1 MAQDLT
7 VNIKTTS
14 DVPQA
19 MGKASS
25 AVVGFNKQIED
36 VQKKFSTGFKDI
48 FLGFAAPMVLIQGI
62 MGFLSKSMEET
73 KRMAKEGLELL
84 ATGDSKLVTT
94 EEKRAAAY
102 FKRKKEMEDEKKL
115 VESGKTNVTKQI
127 LENKDGEFAGFNLPE
142 EYLRKLREGSETID
156 SLSKN
161 KDVQRMALEYFNT
174 TDKGKEIEASL
185 AAESKS
191 DQKAGSFK
199 GPEGFGTVVGVG
211 ANPVMEKMTRQNEL
225 LDQIRM
231 ILEEQSMNNRNG
243 SVPAPFTEAVPLT
256 LMKSGLS

>member
-19 MGKASS
+19 MSKASS
-25 AVVGFNKQIED
+25 AVVSFNKQIED
-36 VQKKFSTGFKDI
+36 VQRKFSTSFKDI

-73 KRMAKEGLELL
+73 KRMAKEGLDLL
-84 ATGDSKLVTT
+84 ATGDSKLVST

-102 FKRKKEMEDEKKL
+102 FKRKKEMEDEKNL
-115 VESGKTNVTKQI
+115 VESGRANVAKQI
-127 LENKDGEFAGFNLPE
+127 LENKDGEFKDFNLPE
-142 EYLRKLREGSETID
+142 QYVRKLREGSETID

-161 KDVQRMALEYFNT
+161 KDVQRMALEYFNS

-185 AAESKS
+185 AADSQ
-191 DQKAGSFK
+191 QKAGTFK
-199 GPEGFGTVVGVG
+199 GPEGFGSVIGVG
-211 ANPVMEKMTRQNEL
+211 ANPVMEKMTQQNEL
-225 LDQIRM
+225 LEEIRDV
-231 ILEEQSMNNRNG
+231 LFQNMNINNG
-243 SVPAPFTEAVPLT
+243 GAVPNPFTERVPVS
-256 LMKSGLS
+256 MQKAGLV